1 MLLKGEKMKRWIG
14 RIMLILPIIT
24 TIIIIT
30 QIVAITSKIL
40 IYDILIPVGII
51 VFIIGWVYVA
61 FKLMEKK

>member
-1 MLLKGEKMKRWIG
+1 
-14 RIMLILPIIT
+14 MLILPIIT

-61 FKLMEKK
+61 FKLMEKKWIKKDLNNL

>member
-1 MLLKGEKMKRWIG
+1 MKRWIG

>member
-1 MLLKGEKMKRWIG
+1 
-14 RIMLILPIIT
+14 MLILPIIT